1 MFELKVTKLD
11 GSVVVKHFD
20 ELARKS
26 VIAKYNQLISESEI
40 MSWQVTPQGS

>member
-26 VIAKYNQLISESEI
+26 VIAKYSQLISESEI

>member
-1 MFELKVTKLD
+1 MFELKVTRLD

-26 VIAKYNQLISESEI
+26 VIAKYGQLISEGEI
-40 MSWQVTPQGS
+40 RSCQTTPQGS